1 MVWRG
6 QFSLAAHDRHSFI
19 EWISCLI
26 LKRERGLLCCVGIIF
41 VDTHSLS
48 MTRQVTA
55 SAAMTLAVLM
65 SSLDKNIT
73 QHNQERQQ
81 NEHIWSNNPI
91 ITKYY
96 SFKTLHGSCDDGNSH
111 NLHTSYVLFN
121 SIHSIN
127 GTDAQWNH
135 HPQRAPHITA
145 WVALLFIISD
155 ITFIFLR
162 RWCLFRGVAPVARIL
177 RVCIPGIHPSLWII
191 FFVHRVPQR

>member
-1 MVWRG
+1 
-6 QFSLAAHDRHSFI
+6 
-19 EWISCLI
+19 
-26 LKRERGLLCCVGIIF
+26 
-41 VDTHSLS
+41 

-73 QHNQERQQ
+73 QHNQEQQQ
-81 NEHIWSNNPI
+81 NDHIWSNNPI

-96 SFKTLHGSCDDGNSH
+96 SLKMLHGSCDDGNSH

-135 HPQRAPHITA
+135 HPQQAPHITA

-162 RWCLFRGVAPVARIL
+162 RWCLFRGVAPVTRIL

-191 FFVHRVPQR
+191 FLCTAIALALQAAQGNPSTKDTPEVLGYKSPNQMLCNPLWHRLKI